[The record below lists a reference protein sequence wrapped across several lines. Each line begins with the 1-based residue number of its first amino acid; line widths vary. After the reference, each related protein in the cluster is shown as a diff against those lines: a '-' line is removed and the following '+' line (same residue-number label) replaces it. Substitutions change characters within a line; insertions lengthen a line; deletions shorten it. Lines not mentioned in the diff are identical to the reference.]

1 MFFGCLSVKSV
12 NLGLYVLQGLDSF
25 VTLVNVCC
33 LILPYNFIYSLY
45 ISVGSNG
52 NYMGFDEI
60 VCHLGFSRLKTCEKL
75 DSNGFISIFLL
86 PTVSLEIIRD
96 MMLPFDTQSYL
107 HPLMQTGDND

>member
-60 VCHLGFSRLKTCEKL
+60 VCHFYYLLFWGDENEFYAFDLLKL
-75 DSNGFISIFLL
+75 
-86 PTVSLEIIRD
+86 
-96 MMLPFDTQSYL
+96 
-107 HPLMQTGDND
+107 